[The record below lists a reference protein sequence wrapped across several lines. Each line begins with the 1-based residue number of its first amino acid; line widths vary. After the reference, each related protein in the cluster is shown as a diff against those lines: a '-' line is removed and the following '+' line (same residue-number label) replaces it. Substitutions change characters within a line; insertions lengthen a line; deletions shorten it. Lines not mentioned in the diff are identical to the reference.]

1 MLFQNEISF
10 IHEILIRVFLSIKIH
25 LDFMNAQIHGTS
37 LVNSNIIHEWMDKP
51 SFIKFHGWVDGLPWM
66 NFHVISG
73 WNKSYLRNII

>member
-37 LVNSNIIHEWMDKP
+37 FMNPNIIHECMDEP
-51 SFIKFHGWVDGLPWM
+51 SLIKFHGWVDGLPCM
-66 NFHVISG
+66 KFHVILG
-73 WNKSYLRNII
+73 